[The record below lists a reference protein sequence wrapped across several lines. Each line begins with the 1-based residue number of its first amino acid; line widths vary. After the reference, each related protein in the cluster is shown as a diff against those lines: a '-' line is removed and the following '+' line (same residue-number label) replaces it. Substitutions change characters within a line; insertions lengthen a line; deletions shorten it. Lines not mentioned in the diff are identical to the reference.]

1 MVMQDEQTGSLWNHI
16 TGECFEGE
24 YQGTTLS
31 MIPVVQTTWA
41 EWAKAHPDTRVLKKN
56 EEVTA
61 SRYQN
66 YFDDKERMG
75 IFRTVYLQDR
85 LPGKSIVH
93 GLAIG
98 VHSVAVTDA
107 VLVEGKP
114 IAAEVGA
121 VKVEFVRK
129 ADGGISAQRLDT
141 GESLVVRSSYWFA
154 WSAYFPNTGV
164 VD

>member
-1 MVMQDEQTGSLWNHI
+1 VHARQLGDEELTFIVSGKLWRNTMVMQDEQTGSLWNHI

-66 YFDDKERMG
+66 YFDDKER
-75 IFRTVYLQDR
+75 IDR
-85 LPGKSIVH
+85 KS
-93 GLAIG
+93 
-98 VHSVAVTDA
+98 
-107 VLVEGKP
+107 
-114 IAAEVGA
+114 
-121 VKVEFVRK
+121 
-129 ADGGISAQRLDT
+129 
-141 GESLVVRSSYWFA
+141 VV
-154 WSAYFPNTGV
+154 
-164 VD
+164 